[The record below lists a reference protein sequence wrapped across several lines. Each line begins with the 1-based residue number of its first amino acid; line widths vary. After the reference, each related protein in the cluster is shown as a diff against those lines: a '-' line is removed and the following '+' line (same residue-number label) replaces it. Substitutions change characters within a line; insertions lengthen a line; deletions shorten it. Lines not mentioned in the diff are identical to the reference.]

1 MRFRAVKEF
10 HKRVVG
16 VSLQLLGSIAVI
28 AAISGNAWA
37 QAIPSR
43 DSAPIVADWEL
54 RGGRVTLLSDFDG
67 DDKRDIA
74 TGSVFHGA
82 YRIEI
87 RFGSD
92 PIAPPVKLHADA
104 PNLILFAGD
113 VDRDQ
118 DQDIIAFDPLHLR
131 PAAVWLNDGSGRFV
145 RSTAPSLY
153 SDPPQSQLEP
163 GVAQPPA
170 ALASSRYFSRSTLAR
185 AGIEPDDSES
195 SDNLLHQPFVSF
207 RTALPRGILHRG
219 PPVCTRPSVS

>member
-1 MRFRAVKEF
+1 MRFRSAKEF

-16 VSLQLLGSIAVI
+16 VSLQLLVCIAAI

-67 DDKRDIA
+67 DDIRDVA
-74 TGSVFHGA
+74 TGSASRGA

-87 RFGSD
+87 RLGAD
-92 PIAPPVKLHADA
+92 PNTTPVKLHADA
-104 PNLILFAGD
+104 SNLILFAGD

-131 PAAVWLNDGSGRFV
+131 PAAIWLNDGRGRFV
-145 RSTAPSLY
+145 RSSVPSLY
-153 SDPPQSQLEP
+153 SDPPQSQLKQ
-163 GVAQPPA
+163 GKAHPPA
-170 ALASSRYFSRSTLAR
+170 ALPSNRHFNRVTLAR
-185 AGIEPDDSES
+185 AGLEPDDLEAAES
-195 SDNLLHQPFVSF
+195 LPLQPSVTF
-207 RTALPRGILHRG
+207 RTALPRGIQHRG
-219 PPVCTRPSVS
+219 PPNNIRS